1 MDIPLHWLQ
10 ARTKAGRNEI
20 ERRSSNQREAV
31 KEIRMV
37 GDALGFLEEAHDL
50 SLNQIK
56 VTIAKQRVALE
67 YIRKS
72 LKENQIPSKDD
83 FQVDSETESW

>member
-1 MDIPLHWLQ
+1 
-10 ARTKAGRNEI
+10 
-20 ERRSSNQREAV
+20 
-31 KEIRMV
+31 
-37 GDALGFLEEAHDL
+37 
-50 SLNQIK
+50 
-56 VTIAKQRVALE
+56 LE

>member
-10 ARTKAGRNEI
+10 ARTKAGRDEI

-37 GDALGFLEEAHDL
+37 GDALGFLEEANDL

-56 VTIAKQRVALE
+56 LTVAKQRVALE

-83 FQVDSETESW
+83 FQFDSETESC

>member
-10 ARTKAGRNEI
+10 ARTKAGRDEI

-37 GDALGFLEEAHDL
+37 GDALGFLEEANDM
-50 SLNQIK
+50 SLHQIK
-56 VTIAKQRVALE
+56 LTVAKQRVALD

>member
-10 ARTKAGRNEI
+10 ARTKAGRDEI

-31 KEIRMV
+31 KEIRRV
-37 GDALGFLEEAHDL
+37 GDALGFLEEANDL

-56 VTIAKQRVALE
+56 LTVAKQRVALE

-72 LKENQIPSKDD
+72 LKENQIPSRDD
-83 FQVDSETESW
+83 FQVDSETES